1 MNTRL
6 AFFFVALA
14 LPAGVFATTETYVL
28 DPAHTIAKF
37 SVRVL
42 GLSTVEGRFDQASG
56 SIVLDRAAAEGAVE
70 VTIATATV
78 STGDSLHAEVARWRD
93 ERLRS
98 QDLFAVT
105 EYPRM
110 VFKSSRFQFA
120 GDKVRSIDGTLTLRG
135 VTRPVTLVATRFFC
149 GTDPT
154 SRKDVCEGDL
164 EASIRRSDF
173 GMPYAV
179 PVISDEVRL
188 YIAVEAHKQ

>member
-6 AFFFVALA
+6 AFFVVALA
-14 LPAGVFATTETYVL
+14 LPAAVCAATETYVL
-28 DPAHTIAKF
+28 DPAHTIARF

-78 STGDSLHAEVARWRD
+78 STGDSRHAEVARWRD

-110 VFKSSRFQFA
+110 VFKSSRFQFN

-154 SRKDVCEGDL
+154 RRKDVCEADL

-173 GMPYAV
+173 GMHFAV
-179 PVISDEVRL
+179 PVIGDEVRL
-188 YIAVEAHKQ
+188 SIAVEAHKH